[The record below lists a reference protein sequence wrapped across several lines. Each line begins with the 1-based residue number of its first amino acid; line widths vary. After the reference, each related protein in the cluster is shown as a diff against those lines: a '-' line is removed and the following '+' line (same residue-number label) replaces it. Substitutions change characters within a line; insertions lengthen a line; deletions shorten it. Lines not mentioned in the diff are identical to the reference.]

1 MSIIFPIAYG
11 TAMLMLLETTS
22 SPMAAPSLYLSGKA
36 RARILLKSLEP
47 EVADLEDVEDLN
59 LNICL
64 SQELHLTL
72 KTELFL
78 QILCLIDA
86 WLWRSLNNI
95 DCRIKQK

>member
-11 TAMLMLLETTS
+11 TAMLMLLDTTN

-78 QILCLIDA
+78 QNSLIDA

>member
-11 TAMLMLLETTS
+11 TAMLMLLETTN

-47 EVADLEDVEDLN
+47 DDADLEDVEDLN

-78 QILCLIDA
+78 QNSLIDA